1 MHGAVTRKLSKRSKQ
16 KEQLHPLSRKSTTHL
31 KKVQLLPFI
40 YYCSCYTFMLLFL
53 TTVIPFD
60 CGSSIGC
67 MLDEIIHTI

>member
-1 MHGAVTRKLSKRSKQ
+1 MVQSLEKMSKYSKQ
-16 KEQLHPLSRKSTTHL
+16 REQLYSLSRKSTTLL
-31 KKVQLLPFI
+31 KKLQLLPFI

-60 CGSSIGC
+60 CGSSIGY

>member
-1 MHGAVTRKLSKRSKQ
+1 MVQSLEKMSKYSKQ
-16 KEQLHPLSRKSTTHL
+16 REQLYSLSRKSTTHFKNL
-31 KKVQLLPFI
+31 QLLPFI

-60 CGSSIGC
+60 CGSSIGY